1 MKPNLLALAAL
12 SLSTGCL
19 FGDSDNGQYVYQSY
33 CQSCH
38 GVDGSGGIDV
48 GIGPDTG
55 YYATGGSGFSANLK
69 VRVPQ
74 LTDEAILK
82 VLRDG
87 YKGMPSQFSEDDDQ
101 ALDVLSY
108 MRDTF
113 E

>member
-1 MKPNLLALAAL
+1 MKPNLLLLAAL

-19 FGDSDNGQYVYQSY
+19 LGDSDNGQYVYQSR

-48 GIGPDTG
+48 GTGPDTG
-55 YYATGGSGFSANLK
+55 YYATGGSGISANLK

-87 YKGMPSQFSEDDDQ
+87 YKGMPSQFGEDDEE

-108 MRDTF
+108 MRGTF